1 MLESQKETQS
11 TWKLVPS
18 GAGVSGSCPMW
29 VLGTRLR
36 TFSARAVGS
45 LRGSKVPTYTHLVT
59 GNEVISSLM
68 WWGDRVGAGWEAGCL
83 APFSYTKLFQ
93 LHFVCIVLSQIL
105 PRGCW
110 ALGWTFVGRKQGLLL
125 ISITAAMG
133 PGCCCFLPVREADE
147 EILGQGCWPPWP
159 RIQLSFSLFFPVVD
173 AHSDHIEKL
182 MEAWLP
188 GCLE

>member
-1 MLESQKETQS
+1 ME
-11 TWKLVPS
+11 
-18 GAGVSGSCPMW
+18 A
-29 VLGTRLR
+29 
-36 TFSARAVGS
+36 GS
-45 LRGSKVPTYTHLVT
+45 LWSWSFRQLP
-59 GNEVISSLM
+59 
-68 WWGDRVGAGWEAGCL
+68 DVGAGNQAQDLLCKGSREFAGKQGSNLHTFGNWELGDLFPHVVGRQGGSRVGAGCL

-105 PRGCW
+105 PWGCW

-159 RIQLSFSLFFPVVD
+159 RIQLPFSLFFPVVD